1 MRCTL
6 NRQVHFKR
14 TLPWKKSLSETSNVS
29 ALKAVPISNLLETR
43 MKKTLAT
50 QTEQTPIIIE
60 DTPDEDQPT
69 MKESQKIMSGSD
81 SWLKLFQQEL
91 DRIEANRLRETTA
104 KQRRVAEIAGNRK
117 KWQTR
122 IAQPPLVDLPPQTV
136 PLNTEMRNLIEK
148 TLRIQDHNRT
158 LVEEFKL
165 RITRGD
171 LNKLE
176 GLHWL
181 NDSIINFYFAM
192 LVDRSEK
199 NENLPKVYS
208 FSTFFYERLRNEGF
222 KGVQRWTRRVD
233 VFSKEILLVPVH
245 LGMHWCLAVID
256 FRRAVIEYY
265 DSMGG
270 DNDECLTALYHWI
283 QEESLDKKKAPLNM
297 DGWTTIN
304 RKDIPQQ
311 HNGSDCGMF
320 ACRFA
325 EYITRRARINFT
337 QKDMEYFRQR
347 TMYEIL
353 QKQLL

>member
-1 MRCTL
+1 MSRPSLRDVPVSTL
-6 NRQVHFKR
+6 FECGK
-14 TLPWKKSLSETSNVS
+14 
-29 ALKAVPISNLLETR
+29 
-43 MKKTLAT
+43 KKTLAT
-50 QTEQTPIIIE
+50 QTEESPAV
-60 DTPDEDQPT
+60 DEKGDSRGKQGT
-69 MKESQKIMSGSD
+69 LKESSRIKSGSD
-81 SWLKLFQQEL
+81 SWLKVFQEEL
-91 DRIEANRLRETTA
+91 ERIEVNRSRETA
-104 KQRRVAEIAGNRK
+104 AREKRVAEIADNRK
-117 KWQTR
+117 KWQAR
-122 IAQPPLVDLPPQTV
+122 IAQPPLVELPPQTV
-136 PLNTEMRNLIEK
+136 ALNSEMRSLIEK
-148 TLRIQDHNRT
+148 TLRITDHNQL

-171 LNKLE
+171 LHKLE
-176 GLHWL
+176 GLNWL

-222 KGVQRWTRRVD
+222 KGVQRWTKRVD

-256 FRRAVIEYY
+256 LQRAVIEYY

-283 QEESLDKKKAPLNM
+283 QDESLDKRKIPFNM
-297 DGWTTIN
+297 DGWTTVN

-337 QKDMEYFRQR
+337 QKDMSYFRQR

-353 QKQLL
+353 EKTLL